1 MSETRGKAQAL
12 RKPADLLR
20 DAARLIDSA
29 LLLLDTF
36 SVECPG
42 GCKHRLFRNVD
53 HGRTYERL
61 ADLPARL
68 DIEAQKLDVALK
80 ADGTPR
86 KTASGFVVAAS

>member
-1 MSETRGKAQAL
+1 MSDTRGKTQVL

-36 SVECPG
+36 SVDCPG
-42 GCKHRLFRNVD
+42 NCRHRLFRNVD
-53 HGRTYERL
+53 HGRAYERL
-61 ADLPARL
+61 ADLPSRL
-68 DIEAQKLDVALK
+68 DVEAQKLDAALK

-86 KTASGFVVAAS
+86 KTAAGFTAQS